1 MLTKLVGWLVVL
13 ISLMKCVNSTG
24 HHPHPGESSALIPEQ
39 EKPLPESCEEKEQEY
54 DFNNL

>member
-1 MLTKLVGWLVVL
+1 MVCR
-13 ISLMKCVNSTG
+13 LMKCVNASG
-24 HHPHPGESSALIPEQ
+24 GGGPGESSALIPAAEV